1 MAIGSYKWRSR
12 VISGDRGLEV
22 AIESYNLPTRVLSRN
37 REIKNLYCY
46 LLTWIESKSNRKLLS
61 GNEKYRDVPYGPP
74 YTIPFG
80 IACTFSDNLSRNSC
94 LFTGLSLTARDRGF
108 LLATMSV
115 APGYFSWKIEGK

>member
-12 VISGDRGLEV
+12 VISGDRGLQV
-22 AIESYNLPTRVLSRN
+22 AIESYTGRSRVISGDRGLQVAIESHKLPSRVLSRN

-74 YTIPFG
+74 
-80 IACTFSDNLSRNSC
+80 
-94 LFTGLSLTARDRGF
+94 
-108 LLATMSV
+108 
-115 APGYFSWKIEGK
+115 